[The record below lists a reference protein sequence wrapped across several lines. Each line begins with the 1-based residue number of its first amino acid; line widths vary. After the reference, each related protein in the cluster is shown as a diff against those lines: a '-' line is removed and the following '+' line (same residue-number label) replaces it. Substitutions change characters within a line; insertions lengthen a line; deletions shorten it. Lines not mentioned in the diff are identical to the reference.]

1 MITYTKGNGTSKRS
15 AIKIIGAH
23 GEFDG
28 IDSEYNLVSLI
39 FKIIKKN
46 WVLLQQELYLED
58 GGRAYDRLIIED
70 SDGKVSEIWFDVTEF
85 FGK

>member
-1 MITYTKGNGTSKRS
+1 MITYTKGNGTNKRS

-39 FKIIKKN
+39 FKIIKKD
-46 WVLLQQELYLED
+46 WTLLWQELYLD
-58 GGRAYDRLIIED
+58 GERAYRLIIKDED
-70 SDGKVSEIWFDVTEF
+70 G
-85 FGK
+85 

>member
-1 MITYTKGNGTSKRS
+1 MITYTKGNGTNKRS

-28 IDSEYNLVSLI
+28 VDAEYYLVNLI
-39 FKIIKKN
+39 FNIIKKN
-46 WVLLQQELYLED
+46 RGLVQQELYVEGD
-58 GGRAYDRLIIED
+58 KAYDRLIIED
-70 SDGKVSEIWFDVTEF
+70 SDGNIGDIWFDVSEF